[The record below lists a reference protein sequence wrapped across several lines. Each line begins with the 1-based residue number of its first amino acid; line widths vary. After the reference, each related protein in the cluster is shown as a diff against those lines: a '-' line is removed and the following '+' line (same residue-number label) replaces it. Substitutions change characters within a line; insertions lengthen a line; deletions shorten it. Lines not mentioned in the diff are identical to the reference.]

1 LIEERRRSIEIVN
14 ECGWLVKSVVVV
26 VVVKDCDEMF
36 DLGSQSRR
44 YLYVT
49 GDSNV

>member
-1 LIEERRRSIEIVN
+1 MIEERRRSTEIVK
-14 ECGWLVKSVVVV
+14 ECGWLVKSVVV

>member
-1 LIEERRRSIEIVN
+1 MSVVGS
-14 ECGWLVKSVVVV
+14 ECGWLEMSVVVV
-26 VVVKDCDEMF
+26 VNDCDEMF

-49 GDSNV
+49 GDNNV

>member
-1 LIEERRRSIEIVN
+1 MSVVGS

-26 VVVKDCDEMF
+26 VVVNDCDEMF